1 MKKVEVRR
9 CPNCGEYEIVI
20 PHLAALHRAIAT
32 ALLQKRSRLTPAE
45 IRFLRKSLGWS
56 GVDIA
61 RAMGAASETV
71 SRWENGSATMG
82 VQADKLLRLMVVHVQ
97 PVQDYGED
105 AIKIAAT
112 DKAKP
117 LRSAFR
123 VKGDRWLPAAA

>member
-1 MKKVEVRR
+1 M
-9 CPNCGEYEIVI
+9 
-20 PHLAALHRAIAT
+20 
-32 ALLQKRSRLTPAE
+32 
-45 IRFLRKSLGWS
+45 
-56 GVDIA
+56 DIA